1 MRSAHLPLQLMATAM
16 ISLPRSENAGSVGY
30 CGFARG
36 QMQVTKVCTGLR
48 CHVDCG
54 CRLCCHRSL
63 FFFLKI
69 RSLLSSAIFPVG
81 CSSKEIC
88 FSDNL
93 KSSVANLVLNLQSG
107 KLYCTIDSRLNRKR
121 DLQLAA
127 IGPSESRPH
136 SVLKFPFESC
146 KAPLSVASS
155 QF

>member
-1 MRSAHLPLQLMATAM
+1 MS
-16 ISLPRSENAGSVGY
+16 SVLSS
-30 CGFARG
+30 
-36 QMQVTKVCTGLR
+36 VT
-48 CHVDCG
+48 
-54 CRLCCHRSL
+54 L
-63 FFFLKI
+63 FFLFEKI
-69 RSLLSSAIFPVG
+69 RSLLFSAIFPVG
-81 CSSKEIC
+81 CSGKEIC

-93 KSSVANLVLNLQSG
+93 KSSVANLVLNLQSE

-121 DLQLAA
+121 DLQLVA